1 MKVAFSLGSALMVLA
16 GFANAHTYL
25 SKLALD
31 GVQESEGQCIR
42 PYPAD
47 RNYPVKDVTSTDI
60 TCGVG
65 GVSKTASETCPVKA
79 GSTITV
85 EWHHDNDSASD
96 DVIDITHLGPCMVY
110 MAPLESNGSGDVWFK
125 IFEDGY
131 DAATSTWCVN
141 KIRNNGGK
149 LDVALPADIKSG
161 DYLVRTEIIALHES
175 DTDYAVNPA
184 RGSQFYVNCAQVS
197 VTNGGSAEPQ
207 GYAIPGI
214 YKSTTPGVIFN
225 LYSSYSSYPIPGPAV
240 YVSGPGN
247 DIGESPN
254 ESTDASAEDS
264 TSAPVENTDS
274 SVEETNYS
282 SVEESTDSSVE
293 ETNYSSAE
301 ESTDSSVEETNYS
314 SVEESTD
321 SSVEETNYSSA
332 EENTDA
338 PTENTDA
345 PQGSATESPT
355 EYISTDASE
364 APTSSAPVVTYTTT
378 ITAAP
383 GKCH

>member
-264 TSAPVENTDS
+264 TSAPVENTDT

-293 ETNYSSAE
+293 E
-301 ESTDSSVEETNYS
+301 STDSSVEETNYS
-314 SVEESTD
+314 SVEESTN

>member
-1 MKVAFSLGSALMVLA
+1 MKVAFSLGSALMLLA

-47 RNYPVKDVTSTDI
+47 RNFPVKDVTSTDI

-96 DVIDITHLGPCMVY
+96 DIIDITHLGPCMVY
-110 MAPLESNGSGDVWFK
+110 MAPLESNGSGNVWFK

-254 ESTDASAEDS
+254 ESTDVSAEDS
-264 TSAPVENTDS
+264 TSAPVENSDTPVDDSTDTP
-274 SVEETNYS
+274 VEETNYS
-282 SVEESTDSSVE
+282 SVGDSTDSSVE

-301 ESTDSSVEETNYS
+301 DSNSAPVENTDTPVEETNYS
-314 SVEESTD
+314 S
-321 SSVEETNYSSA
+321 
-332 EENTDA
+332 
-338 PTENTDA
+338 
-345 PQGSATESPT
+345 
-355 EYISTDASE
+355 
-364 APTSSAPVVTYTTT
+364 
-378 ITAAP
+378 
-383 GKCH
+383 

>member
-264 TSAPVENTDS
+264 TSAPVENTDT

-293 ETNYSSAE
+293 ETNY
-301 ESTDSSVEETNYS
+301 SSVEETNYS

>member
-1 MKVAFSLGSALMVLA
+1 MKVAFSLGSALMLLA

-47 RNYPVKDVTSTDI
+47 RNSPVKDVTSTDI

-264 TSAPVENTDS
+264 TSAPVENTDTP
-274 SVEETNYS
+274 VEETNYS
-282 SVEESTDSSVE
+282 SVEESTDSSAE
-293 ETNYSSAE
+293 ESTDSSAE
-301 ESTDSSVEETNYS
+301 ESTDSSA
-314 SVEESTD
+314 EESTD
-321 SSVEETNYSSA
+321 SSTNYSSA

>member
-1 MKVAFSLGSALMVLA
+1 MKAAFSLGSALMLLA

-25 SKLALD
+25 SKLTLD

-47 RNYPVKDVTSTDI
+47 RNFPVKDVTSTDI

-96 DVIDITHLGPCMVY
+96 DIIDISHLGPCMVY

-214 YKSTTPGVIFN
+214 YKSNTPGVIFN

-247 DIGESPN
+247 GN
-254 ESTDASAEDS
+254 GESTDESTDVPVESTGSTAEENTNS
-264 TSAPVENTDS
+264 SVEESNYSSVENTDAPT
-274 SVEETNYS
+274 ENTGS
-282 SVEESTDSSVE
+282 SVEESTDSL
-293 ETNYSSAE
+293 AE
-301 ESTDSSVEETNYS
+301 ES
-314 SVEESTD
+314 
-321 SSVEETNYSSA
+321 NYSSA

-345 PQGSATESPT
+345 SQNSATESPT
-355 EYISTDASE
+355 EEISTDAPE
-364 APTSSAPVVTYTTT
+364 TPTSSAPVVTYTTT